1 MNHSPMTPILIPPA
15 ALEAGARA
23 LCKEARLFWPDLH
36 GPEHDIMRAEARAA
50 FLAMIGNWPGMT
62 LHQQDIN
69 AQYSYFV
76 LPLTEKP
83 DDKT

>member
-1 MNHSPMTPILIPPA
+1 MTDITIPPA

-23 LCKEARLFWPDLH
+23 LAIAKEGNDEWWTLH
-36 GPEHDIMRAEARAA
+36 MRAARATC
-50 FLAMIGNWPGMT
+50 LAMIEAWEGMT

-76 LPLTEKP
+76 LPLPQEAS
-83 DDKT
+83 DDK